1 MKKIIALVLALCMVL
16 SACVA
21 LAEETEGLK
30 DARSYI
36 NLMYKKKPAST
47 PKDYE
52 LIGSVPGD
60 SETYTVE

>member
-21 LAEETEGLK
+21 LADETEGLK

-36 NLMYKKKPAST
+36 NLMYKKKARFHPQG
-47 PKDYE
+47 
-52 LIGSVPGD
+52 L
-60 SETYTVE
+60 